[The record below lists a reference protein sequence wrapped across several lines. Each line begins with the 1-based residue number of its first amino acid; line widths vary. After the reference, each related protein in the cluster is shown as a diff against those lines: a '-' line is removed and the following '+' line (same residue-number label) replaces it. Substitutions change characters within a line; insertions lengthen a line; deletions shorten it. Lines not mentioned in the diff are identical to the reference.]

1 MQIQSKTALA
11 DPIVPGPTPGLCV
24 LVVEDDIADTYLI
37 RRALEDNP
45 AIGTTFH
52 ASDGIEALAMVERG
66 EVTPDL
72 ALIDLHMPRM
82 DGFGLLSAFAGR
94 SGPEFPMVV
103 LTSSSS
109 PSDAIRSRL
118 RSATRVVTKPD
129 TITEMYAV
137 LKTTIEAVC
146 RRPGAGGAN
155 SRPGRTPDYL
165 FRSPPPTGLRRPAL
179 KGEDDDTTV
188 E

>member
-1 MQIQSKTALA
+1 MQTQADLALA
-11 DPIVPGPTPGLCV
+11 SPPRALAPPPGLCV
-24 LVVEDDIADTYLI
+24 LVVEDDDADTYLI
-37 RRALEDNP
+37 GRALEDNP
-45 AIGTTFH
+45 AVETMFH
-52 ASDGIEALAMVERG
+52 ARDGIEALAMMDRG
-66 EVTPDL
+66 EVAPDL

-82 DGFGLLSAFAGR
+82 DGFGLLFALAGR
-94 SGPEFPMVV
+94 SGADFPKVV

-146 RRPGAGGAN
+146 QRSGAPVTKPRA
-155 SRPGRTPDYL
+155 GRTPDYL
-165 FRSPPPTGLRRPAL
+165 FVGPPAPGLRRPPGVNDEAS
-179 KGEDDDTTV
+179 G
-188 E
+188 